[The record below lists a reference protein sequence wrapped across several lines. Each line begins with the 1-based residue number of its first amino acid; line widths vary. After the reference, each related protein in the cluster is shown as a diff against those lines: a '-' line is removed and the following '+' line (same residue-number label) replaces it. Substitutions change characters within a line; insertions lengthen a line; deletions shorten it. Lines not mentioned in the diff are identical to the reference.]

1 MDKIGVIGL
10 GYVGLPLA
18 VSFSEKFTTIGF
30 DISEKRIEELNVFN
44 DSTNE
49 IENTLLKESLSNNLS
64 LTNQIK
70 YLEECNNYIVTVP
83 TPINE
88 DKTPDLTPLK
98 IASEKLSK
106 ILKPGDIV
114 IYESTVYPGVTEEIC
129 VPILENNSKLK
140 LNKDFSVGYSPE
152 RINPGDKEHTFT
164 KIKKVVSASNP
175 KALEKISE
183 LYNSVVNAGI
193 YRAESIKVAEAAK
206 VIENTQRDINIAFIN
221 ELAVIFNKMGIDI
234 YQVLKA
240 AGTKWNFLKFKPG
253 LVGGHCIGVDPYYL
267 AHKSKEFNLNPE
279 MILAGRRINDSMSEH
294 IFNLVL
300 KETIGRKLNIYSSKF
315 LLYGMTFKENCP
327 DFRNSQSL
335 KVYREFKDLNLN
347 INVYDPY
354 LNEKKLVGYF
364 EEDIK
369 LNIKSSKYDVIVVLV
384 SHNEIKESNFNQL
397 LKKNGFIFDLKN
409 IFKRKNNIISL

>member
-49 IENTLLKESLSNNLS
+49 IEDTLLKESLKNNLS

-70 YLEECNNYIVTVP
+70 HLEECNNYIVTVP

-98 IASEKLSK
+98 IASKQLSK

-164 KIKKVVSASNP
+164 KIKKVVSGSNP
-175 KALEKISE
+175 KALKKISE

-193 YRAESIKVAEAAK
+193 YKAESIKVAEAAK

-234 YQVLKA
+234 HQVLNA
-240 AGTKWNFLKFKPG
+240 AGTKWNFLNFKPG
-253 LVGGHCIGVDPYYL
+253 IVGGHCIGVDPYYL
-267 AHKSKEFNLNPE
+267 AHKAKEFNINPE
-279 MILAGRRINDSMSEH
+279 MILAGRRINDSMADH
-294 IFNLVL
+294 VFNLVIKEVIKRNLDL
-300 KETIGRKLNIYSSKF
+300 KKAKF
-315 LLYGMTFKENCP
+315 LIYGLTFKENCP
-327 DFRNSQSL
+327 DFRNSQSKKIYHL
-335 KVYREFKDLNLN
+335 FKELNLN

-354 LNEKKLVGYF
+354 LNEKKLNGYS
-364 EEDIK
+364 EEEIM
-369 LNIKSSKYDVIVVLV
+369 LNLNSSKYDVIIVLV
-384 SHNEIKESNFNQL
+384 PHSQIKESNFNKL
-397 LKKNGFIFDLKN
+397 LEENGFIFDLKN
-409 IFKRKNNIISL
+409 SLKPNKNLISL